1 MIEQLFGFSMYRT
14 SLKKKKYERKK
25 IISAIE
31 ENFKKDP
38 VRNNWDSEG
47 DLSSVMHHSY
57 NDKNNNF
64 IEPDYRS
71 LIPIYNKQIQIY
83 LKKIGFK
90 NNFSYK
96 FEIINYTCM
105 IENQYM
111 VPHVHRD
118 CDFSAIHY
126 IQYDDTTNNST
137 LFYNGN
143 SQHLCNYIEDKRT
156 FLYSNVDTMLPHNS
170 WMFKNFK
177 YITKQDDLVIFP
189 AYLEHSVP
197 HVKKS
202 NKNRITISFN
212 ISVYN

>member
-1 MIEQLFGFSMYRT
+1 MIEQLFGFPMYRT

-38 VRNNWDSEG
+38 IRNNWDSEG

-64 IEPDYRS
+64 IEPDYKS
-71 LIPIYNKQIQIY
+71 LIPIYNKQIEIY

-105 IENQYM
+105 WKINIWYLM
-111 VPHVHRD
+111 
-118 CDFSAIHY
+118 Y
-126 IQYDDTTNNST
+126 IV
-137 LFYNGN
+137 
-143 SQHLCNYIEDKRT
+143 I
-156 FLYSNVDTMLPHNS
+156 
-170 WMFKNFK
+170 
-177 YITKQDDLVIFP
+177 VIFQQFTTFNMMIQQIILR
-189 AYLEHSVP
+189 YF
-197 HVKKS
+197 
-202 NKNRITISFN
+202 ITEILN
-212 ISVYN
+212 IYVTI